1 MSVLERLK
9 EKIDDLKIDYRR
21 LKVEN
26 QELKSQIDNAT
37 DGNTDELESLRK
49 EITDKNEYIDKL
61 KAELAEKDDEI
72 EAIISKVEALM
83 A

>member
-9 EKIDDLKIDYRR
+9 EKINDLKIDYHR

-49 EITDKNEYIDKL
+49 EIADKNEYVDKL

>member
-9 EKIDDLKIDYRR
+9 EKIDDLKIDFRR

-49 EITDKNEYIDKL
+49 EITDKNEYMDKL